1 MDDYIYA
8 YYIYLTRT
16 ITVKQ
21 DKDKYFNFITP
32 FLNHAKRFREDY
44 ENPRPDNVIINEEEK
59 NIKVYSNGNSKRM
72 IIINEFINI
81 PII

>member
-1 MDDYIYA
+1 M
-8 YYIYLTRT
+8 
-16 ITVKQ
+16 KQ

-59 NIKVYSNGNSKRM
+59 NIKVYSNGNY
-72 IIINEFINI
+72 
-81 PII
+81 